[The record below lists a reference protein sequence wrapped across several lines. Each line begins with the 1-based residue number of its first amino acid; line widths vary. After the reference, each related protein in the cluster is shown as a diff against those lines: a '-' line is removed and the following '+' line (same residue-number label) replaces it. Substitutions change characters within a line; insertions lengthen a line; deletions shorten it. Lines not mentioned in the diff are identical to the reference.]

1 MKITKYILSFA
12 AAAGLLAACQ
22 TPEIVQIAS
31 PEDIVPAALHELEVD
46 EIVITADNQK
56 ETISFTWEKADYG
69 ASTQIR
75 YSLEAALD
83 EQSSKV
89 TILSGLSATSAVI
102 TFEELNRILFNDLKI
117 PAGQATPLKIY
128 VGSVLY
134 AGSSISSYPKVYSQ
148 PVTLTATV
156 TAAEKIYPMIY
167 MPGSYQ
173 SWSPANAPANF
184 QVLYDFEGN
193 GIFEGIADF
202 CQSNDAE
209 RAWKFTPEP
218 DWDFDWGVPKDAKVE
233 PEAAEITLINNDG
246 GDRSDIKAY
255 TLKRFY
261 HFSMDTNTGLLKHNY
276 SFDQVGLVGTIT
288 GWADGQDKVMEFNA
302 SKRRFYVDV
311 EGLSGEFKFRLD
323 GAWTKNWGAGDFGV
337 TVSNADGNL
346 EAAEGNY
353 RVYLYLSNPK
363 ELKYELNKSMYGQE
377 EPTAGTT
384 TPDTPEPEPTPVVG
398 WGLVGEY
405 NGWGAEPD
413 VMLASDGT
421 YLAAKGVALSGQVKF
436 RKDGDWAVNFGAPG
450 EVEPVEVAVNTE
462 LEVVANGK
470 NFTIAEGTYDV
481 YLDETNAKA
490 WFITDGSYPGGAEA
504 PVAAEWGLIGSLAAC
519 NNWSNNVVLYVSGDY
534 SVAKGVQFA
543 AGDQFKF
550 RKGEAWGVELTYE
563 GQITI
568 DAKLDLID
576 GTGGKQNSSIAE
588 GGSFDVYL
596 ANDLSAFYV
605 MTPGKTPADAGAA
618 QKVYT
623 DPSAESFVVGFSGSA
638 IGWDDPSFDTNDR
651 AAFVSK
657 NVTDATTYAGTYE
670 FQLENFAVAAGD
682 EFKVR
687 INGQWIGVGG
697 ATVEGLK
704 VSGSDNFVADEAG
717 TYTATITFAWDG
729 SNHSDVKVVF
739 ASEASALTIDGKQ
752 WAFDW
757 EMMGAPVR
765 LDLGVSI
772 PGYCMIGFDLGLWY
786 PDDPEAAGM
795 WMAYI
800 EGYYEI
806 EVLSET
812 TGKIWLM
819 SADPVTGDL
828 VPGMSIDYSGL
839 TDTEVTLDCE
849 SFGILGARALYCPDT
864 VNMMS
869 QGIAM

>member
-12 AAAGLLAACQ
+12 AAAGLFAACQ

-384 TPDTPEPEPTPVVG
+384 TPEPEPEPEPFQG
-398 WGLVGEY
+398 WGLIGGF
-405 NGWGAEPD
+405 NGWGGDLALTAEGD
-413 VMLASDGT
+413 YYVV
-421 YLAAKGVALSGQVKF
+421 KGAELEGELKF
-436 RKDGDWAVNFGAPG
+436 RKDADWGVNFGYAEG
-450 EVEPVEVAVNTE
+450 AEFA
-462 LEVVANGK
+462 ANAE
-470 NFTIAEGTYDV
+470 IALAQDGANINVPAGTYDV
-481 YLDETNAKA
+481 YLDPVNAKA
-490 WFITDGSYPGGAEA
+490 WFINDGSYPGGAEA

-623 DPSAESFVVGFSGSA
+623 DPSAESFVVGFSGGA
-638 IGWDDPSFDTNDR
+638 IGWDDPSFDANDR

-657 NVTDATTYAGTYE
+657 NVTDEKTFSGTYE
-670 FQLENFAVAAGD
+670 FQLKNFAVAAGD

-739 ASEASALTIDGKQ
+739 ASEAAAGSFSVAGKQ
-752 WAFDW
+752 WIFDW
-757 EMMGAPVR
+757 KGMAWQYGMDSMEAVI
-765 LDLGVSI
+765 DLGVTI
-772 PGYCMIGFDLGLWY
+772 ENYCMAAINYMPLFGVDMWY
-786 PDDPEAAGM
+786 AQ
-795 WMAYI
+795 I
-800 EGYYEI
+800 EGYYEV
-806 EVLSET
+806 EET
-812 TGKIWLM
+812 DATSGKIWLY
-819 SADPVTGDL
+819 SADYVTGELVRSDMYISYYDLTETTCTFDCYDFYIENHPATVAASPVT
-828 VPGMSIDYSGL
+828 V
-839 TDTEVTLDCE
+839 V
-849 SFGILGARALYCPDT
+849 
-864 VNMMS
+864 S
-869 QGIAM
+869 QAIAM